1 MEQERIKMAERRF
14 FWLKLKED
22 FFDEKQVKYLRKLPD
37 GDKLT
42 IVYLKMLLKS
52 IRTEGVLKYDQI
64 LPSCEA
70 ELAMILDEDENII
83 RLLINAL
90 QQMGLVDVID
100 NGSLYMTAIKDL
112 TGSEGTSA
120 ERMRKLR
127 EKKKKNNLLPSQC
140 DAPVTR
146 QLRRERAR
154 ARYRER
160 ARYRDR

>member
-1 MEQERIKMAERRF
+1 
-14 FWLKLKED
+14 
-22 FFDEKQVKYLRKLPD
+22 
-37 GDKLT
+37 
-42 IVYLKMLLKS
+42 MLLKS

-127 EKKKKNNLLPSQC
+127 EKKRKSNLLPSHC

-160 ARYRDR
+160 ARYRYRDR

>member
-1 MEQERIKMAERRF
+1 MAERRF

-70 ELAMILDEDENII
+70 ELAMILDEDENKY
-83 RLLINAL
+83 
-90 QQMGLVDVID
+90 D
-100 NGSLYMTAIKDL
+100 Y
-112 TGSEGTSA
+112 
-120 ERMRKLR
+120 
-127 EKKKKNNLLPSQC
+127 
-140 DAPVTR
+140 
-146 QLRRERAR
+146 
-154 ARYRER
+154 
-160 ARYRDR
+160 